1 VPALTPMAAIA
12 PIRVHRI
19 GLMYG
24 QSRRNKA
31 NGEEASPD
39 EPMTLLNVGFALKES
54 SRKANVTPTR

>member
-1 VPALTPMAAIA
+1 LI
-12 PIRVHRI
+12 
-19 GLMYG
+19 YG

-54 SRKANVTPTR
+54 SGKANSAPTRRANAQNTAL